1 MAIRSTWK
9 GSIKLSLIAIPIR
22 VYPATV
28 ASDVSFRQL
37 HRKCKTPI
45 QLKRWCP
52 HCEEEVAAEDVVKG
66 YESTKGQFVLV
77 EDEEIAKLRPEST
90 HVIDIGQIVDASS
103 IDPIAIERAYYLAPE
118 TKAAGAAFAV
128 LREGFGSRAGV
139 GRLALHGREYLVA
152 VLPRDQAL
160 VMYTLRT
167 AREMR
172 KPSAID
178 ELEFADVKVKPE
190 EAKLARQVMQHF
202 ETGADLSD
210 LTDHYQEA
218 LRAMLAAKAPEDVVA
233 IEGAKGAK
241 GRGKVVDLMDALR
254 QSLARVEST
263 KSTRPRASSSRSRQ
277 ARVLPHPTSKRRKA
291 S

>member
-9 GSIKLSLIAIPIR
+9 GSIKLSLISIPIR

-28 ASDVSFRQL
+28 ATDVSFRQL

-45 QLKRWCP
+45 QLKKWCP
-52 HCEEEVAAEDVVKG
+52 TCEEEVSSDDIIKG
-66 YESTKGQFVLV
+66 YETAKGQFVAV
-77 EDEEIAKLRPEST
+77 EEEEISKLRPEST
-90 HVIDIGQIVDASS
+90 HVIDIGQIVEASS
-103 IDPIAIERAYYLAPE
+103 IDPIAIERSYYLAPE

-152 VLPRDQAL
+152 VVPRDQAL
-160 VMYTLRT
+160 LMYTLRT

-178 ELEFADVKVKPE
+178 ELSFADVKVKPE
-190 EAKLARQVMQHF
+190 EVKLARQVMQHF
-202 ETGADLSD
+202 DSGTDLSE
-210 LTDHYQEA
+210 LTDHYQDA
-218 LRAMLAAKAPEDVVA
+218 LREMLAAKTPEDVVA
-233 IEGAKGAK
+233 VEGPKGAK
-241 GRGKVVDLMDALR
+241 GRGKVVDLMEALR
-254 QSLARVEST
+254 QSLARVESD
-263 KSTRPRASSSRSRQ
+263 KPQRARRQ
-277 ARVLPHPTSKRRKA
+277 AKARVLSHPQSKRRKA